1 MAVAPLIDHCIH
13 GVYHGEKLRTFEVD
27 EDGIKT
33 THEIQNQ
40 ECWQCKAEKKKR
52 NDAIERQQSADL
64 GFVKY
69 NLLIALREDKD
80 FLEEVKK
87 LLNL

>member
-1 MAVAPLIDHCIH
+1 MAIAPLKDHCIH
-13 GVYHGEKLRTFEVD
+13 GVYRGEKLRTFEVD

-40 ECWQCKAEKKKR
+40 ECLQCLEEKKKR

-64 GFVKY
+64 AFVKH
-69 NLLIALREDKD
+69 NLLIALKEDED
-80 FLEEVKK
+80 FREEVKK

>member
-1 MAVAPLIDHCIH
+1 MAVAPLRDHCIH

-27 EDGIKT
+27 KDGIKT
-33 THEIQNQ
+33 THEIPNQ
-40 ECWQCKAEKKKR
+40 ECWQCLAEKKKR

-64 GFVKY
+64 RFVKE
-69 NLLIALREDKD
+69 NLIIALKEDESFREV
-80 FLEEVKK
+80 VKS